1 MAAGC
6 CLERPPRSP
15 LTVPG
20 AVSSPLLGGALAL
33 LPTSID
39 GAGRRRPSLLEAG
52 ERPLHLSFTPLPR
65 TGDLD
70 GSQAA
75 LSKSPTALHYEVA
88 AWRGTQEVEV
98 IQGLS
103 SPGGSGVHDERE
115 YTKWL
120 INITVS
126 VYLIRKKRS

>member
-1 MAAGC
+1 M
-6 CLERPPRSP
+6 
-15 LTVPG
+15 
-20 AVSSPLLGGALAL
+20 
-33 LPTSID
+33 
-39 GAGRRRPSLLEAG
+39 
-52 ERPLHLSFTPLPR
+52 
-65 TGDLD
+65 
-70 GSQAA
+70 
-75 LSKSPTALHYEVA
+75 
-88 AWRGTQEVEV
+88 